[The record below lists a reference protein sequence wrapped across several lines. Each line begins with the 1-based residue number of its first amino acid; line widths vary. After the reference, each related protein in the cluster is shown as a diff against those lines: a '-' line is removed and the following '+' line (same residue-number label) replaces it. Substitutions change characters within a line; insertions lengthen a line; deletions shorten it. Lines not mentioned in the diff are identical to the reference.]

1 MTTFKKLIILLSIGM
16 LLTACQSSSVILPE
30 VAFEDGELRQHH
42 LSLVKAAAKFDKGT
56 LTLSGGVWPEHKQV
70 HVKCGQIQ
78 FQVFDTQGVLLKTIV
93 TDYSPCHLHFK
104 PNTRRTGSFSV
115 VINDIHPQAL
125 IIKASYQKCRM
136 RLTDFL

>member
-42 LSLVKAAAKFDKGT
+42 LSLLKAAAKFDKGT

-78 FQVFDTQGVLLKTIV
+78 LQLFDTKGVLLKNIA
-93 TDYSPCHLHFK
+93 TDYSPFHLHFK
-104 PNTRRTGSFSV
+104 PNTRRTGYFSI
-115 VINDIHPQAL
+115 VINDIHPQTL
-125 IIKASYQKCRM
+125 IIKASYQKKPHEPH
-136 RLTDFL
+136 